1 MANRFGLNS
10 GVASW
15 GSSFDR
21 TWRRPR
27 RRWQSQLVTT
37 TPGRGAA
44 LLPDLG
50 ASVEMISQTYGHLV
64 PDLEDYL
71 LRLLDD
77 YNARQVSN
85 G

>member
-1 MANRFGLNS
+1 MANRSARNCG
-10 GVASW
+10 GASW
-15 GSSFDR
+15 DSSFDR

-27 RRWQSQLVTT
+27 RRSQTQLVTT

-71 LRLLDD
+71 RRLLDD